1 MRSVPCLTTDRLLSK
16 LSSMLDDVAPESAV
30 REPMDFFSELKR
42 RHVVQVGIAYLV
54 LAWGIAQVAEL
65 VLDTFDTP
73 GWVMQAVLVVLG
85 LGVPVALVLAWIYEL
100 RADGLHKESES
111 VEVAGQ
117 GPAPAIGA
125 SKKSVEH
132 DSIAVLPFVNMSSDP
147 EQEYFSD
154 GMSEELL
161 NLLARIPE
169 LRVAARTS
177 AFSFKG
183 KDVEIPEIAQRLQV
197 AHVLEGSVRKAGNK
211 IRITAQLIKAE
222 NGYHLW
228 SETWDRTLEDIF
240 AVQDEIAAEVVQQ
253 LKLTLLKASPTAVET
268 NPEAYALYL
277 QARHL
282 ARMQTAAAYEQALA
296 LLEQVLDIAPDYA
309 PAWAERA
316 VVFNRQA
323 SYGLTSCDIGAG
335 EAREAARRALA
346 IDPHCALAHAE
357 IGHAAISKDRDL
369 AAAARHLLTA
379 LAIDPD
385 DPDLFSRA
393 AKVALNMGRRDTARK
408 LYDYL
413 VERDPVNPAIRFD
426 LGYLHYCNGNLDAA
440 IEQWQTALRLSPEQ
454 IGTCMTI
461 AVALLLK
468 GEAAAA
474 LESVDRERNA
484 FYRLLGQAVIYFRM
498 GRQAEADIALAEL
511 IADHQLGGA
520 YNIAVVLAWRG
531 ETDLAFEWLD
541 KALEYN
547 DSGLTE
553 ITIEPFAESLRKDP
567 RWDAFATKAGLS
579 RQQLEAIEFDVK
591 PPRQGG

>member
-1 MRSVPCLTTDRLLSK
+1 MN
-16 LSSMLDDVAPESAV
+16 
-30 REPMDFFSELKR
+30 FFSELKR

-54 LAWGIAQVAEL
+54 VAWGAAQVAEL

-73 GWVMQAVLVVLG
+73 DWIMQAILVTLG
-85 LGVPVALVLAWIYEL
+85 LGVPVSLVLAWMYEL
-100 RADGLHKESES
+100 RADGLHKEGES
-111 VEVAGQ
+111 VDPAGQ
-117 GPAPAIGA
+117 GPAAVMGA
-125 SKKSVEH
+125 PEKSVEH
-132 DSIAVLPFVNMSSDP
+132 ESIAVLPFVNMSSDT

-154 GMSEELL
+154 GIAEELL
-161 NLLARIPE
+161 NLLAKIPE

-183 KDVEIPEIAQRLQV
+183 KDVDIPEIARRLQV
-197 AHVLEGSVRKAGNK
+197 AHVLEGSVRKSGNK

-253 LKLTLLKASPTAVET
+253 LKLTLLKASPTVVET
-268 NPEAYALYL
+268 NPQAYALYL

-282 ARMQTAAAYEQALA
+282 VRMQTAAAYEQALS
-296 LLEQVLDIAPDYA
+296 LLEQVLELAPDYA

-323 SYGLTSCDIGAG
+323 SYGLVPCDIGAG
-335 EAREAARRALA
+335 RAVEAASRALA
-346 IDPHCALAHAE
+346 IDPRCARAHAE
-357 IGHAAISKDRDL
+357 IGNAAISRDRDL
-369 AAAARHLLTA
+369 AAAAHHLLTA

-385 DPDLFSRA
+385 DLDILFKA
-393 AKVALNMGRRDTARK
+393 AKVATNMGRLDTARK

-426 LGYLHYCNGNLDAA
+426 VGYLHYCNGDPDAA
-440 IEQWQTALRLSPEQ
+440 IEQWQTALRLSPEL
-454 IGTCMTI
+454 IGTRMTI
-461 AVALLLK
+461 AIALLLK
-468 GEAAAA
+468 GETAAA
-474 LESVDRERNA
+474 LESADREQNE
-484 FYRLLGQAVIYFRM
+484 FYRLLGHAIVYFRM
-498 GRQAEADIALAEL
+498 GRQAEADAALAAL
-511 IADHQLGGA
+511 IADHHLGGA
-520 YNIAVVLAWRG
+520 YNIAVLLAWRG
-531 ETDLAFEWLD
+531 EMDLAFDWLE

-553 ITIEPFAESLRKDP
+553 ITVEPFAESLRKDP
-567 RWDAFATKAGLS
+567 RWESFATKAGLS
-579 RQQLEAIEFDVK
+579 RQQLDAIEFDVK

>member
-1 MRSVPCLTTDRLLSK
+1 MADRRLSK
-16 LSSMLDDVAPESAV
+16 LSSMVDDVAPESTI
-30 REPMDFFSELKR
+30 REPMSFFSELKR
-42 RHVVQVGIAYLV
+42 RHVVQVGIAYLIV
-54 LAWGIAQVAEL
+54 AWGAAQVAEL

-73 GWVMQAVLVVLG
+73 GWVMQAILVALG

-100 RADGLHKESES
+100 RADGLHKESETA
-111 VEVAGQ
+111 EVTGQ
-117 GPAPAIGA
+117 GAAPAIGA
-125 SKKSVEH
+125 VEKSVEH
-132 DSIAVLPFVNMSSDP
+132 ESIAVLPFVNMSSDT

-154 GMSEELL
+154 GIAEELL

-211 IRITAQLIKAE
+211 IRITAQLVKAE

-253 LKLTLLKASPTAVET
+253 LKLTLLKASPTVVET

-282 ARMQTAAAYEQALA
+282 ARLQTAAAYEQALA
-296 LLEQVLDIAPDYA
+296 LLEQVLAIAPDYA

-316 VVFNRQA
+316 GVFNKQA
-323 SYGLTSCDIGAG
+323 SYGLTPCDVGVAH
-335 EAREAARRALA
+335 AREAARHALA
-346 IDPHCALAHAE
+346 IDPRCARAHAE
-357 IGHAAISKDRDL
+357 IGYAAISNNRDF
-369 AAAARHLLTA
+369 ADAARHFLAA

-385 DPDLFSRA
+385 DLEILSRA
-393 AKVALNMGRRDTARK
+393 AKIALNMGRLDAARE
-408 LYDYL
+408 LLGYII
-413 VERDPVNPAIRFD
+413 ERDPVNPAIRFD
-426 LGYLHYCNGNLDAA
+426 LGYLHYCSGELDAA
-440 IEQWQTALRLSPEQ
+440 IEQWQTALRLSPDQ
-454 IGTCMTI
+454 IGSRMALGI
-461 AVALLLK
+461 ALLAK
-468 GEAAAA
+468 GQVAAA
-474 LESVDRERNA
+474 LESADQEKNT
-484 FYRLLGQAVIYFRM
+484 FYRLLGHALVYFKM
-498 GRQAEADIALAEL
+498 GRQMEADTALAEL

-520 YNIAVVLAWRG
+520 YNIAVLLAWRG
-531 ETDLAFEWLD
+531 EMDPAFDWLE

-547 DSGLTE
+547 DSGLAE

-567 RWDAFATKAGLS
+567 RWEAFATKAGLS
-579 RQQLEAIEFDVK
+579 RQRLDAIEFDVK

>member
-1 MRSVPCLTTDRLLSK
+1 MG
-16 LSSMLDDVAPESAV
+16 
-30 REPMDFFSELKR
+30 FFSELKR

-54 LAWGIAQVAEL
+54 VAWGAAQVAEL

-73 GWVMQAVLVVLG
+73 GWVMQAILVTLG
-85 LGVPVALVLAWIYEL
+85 LGVPVALVLAWICDL

-111 VEVAGQ
+111 VAVDGQ
-117 GPAPAIGA
+117 APATGA
-125 SKKSVEH
+125 LEKVVEH
-132 DSIAVLPFVNMSSDP
+132 ESIAVLPFVNMSSDP

-154 GMSEELL
+154 GISEELL

-169 LRVAARTS
+169 LRVSARTS

-183 KDVEIPEIAQRLQV
+183 KDVEIPEIARRLQV
-197 AHVLEGSVRKAGNK
+197 VHVLEGSVRKAGNR
-211 IRITAQLIKAE
+211 IRITAQLIRAE

-228 SETWDRTLEDIF
+228 SKTWDRTLDDIF

-253 LKLTLLKASPTAVET
+253 LKLTLLNTSPTVVET

-296 LLEQVLDIAPDYA
+296 LLEQVLAIAPDYA

-323 SYGLTSCDIGAG
+323 SYGLAPCDIGAG
-335 EAREAARRALA
+335 RAREAAARALA
-346 IDPHCALAHAE
+346 IDPRCALAHAE
-357 IGHAAISKDRDL
+357 IGYAAISRDRDF
-369 AAAARHLLTA
+369 AAAAHHLLTA

-393 AKVALNMGRRDTARK
+393 AKMATNMGRLDTARK

-426 LGYLHYCNGNLDAA
+426 LGYLHHCNGDPDAA
-440 IEQWQTALRLSPEQ
+440 LEQWQTALRLSPEQ
-454 IGTCMTI
+454 IGTRMTI
-461 AVALLLK
+461 AIALLLK
-468 GEAAAA
+468 GETGAA
-474 LESVDRERNA
+474 LASADLEQNV
-484 FYRLLGQAVIYFRM
+484 FYRLLGHALIYFRM
-498 GRQAEADIALAEL
+498 GRKAEADNALAEL

-520 YNIAVVLAWRG
+520 YNIALLLAWRG
-531 ETDLAFEWLD
+531 EMDLAFDWLE
-541 KALEYN
+541 KALEHN
-547 DSGLTE
+547 DSGLPE
-553 ITIEPFAESLRKDP
+553 ISIEPFAESLRKDP
-567 RWDAFATKAGLS
+567 RWEGFATRAGLS
-579 RQQLEAIEFDVK
+579 RRQLDAIEFDVK
-591 PPRQGG
+591 PPQ